1 MKARELVF
9 DLYGDYIRY
18 LGGEIRLGV
27 ITEMLE
33 DFGIGA
39 PTTRVTMSRMR
50 KEGWFE
56 TERQGRETSYR
67 MTPKLVQ
74 YLDSG
79 HERIFQPPIREWVG
93 RWTLVM
99 LQIPEKERARR
110 DRLKR
115 VLSWEGFG
123 QLNSS
128 SWISPRQNTADVEK
142 LLNAEGDGQIDVV
155 TMETGSLEKDRALVA
170 RCWDLSSLNE
180 WYAAFLDRWEDC
192 RQGDI
197 SEMEPRQAFHDRIE
211 VITTYRQVLFLDP
224 FLPRILQPEGWLGAR
239 AFQTFVSAHDMLASP
254 SMSYAAD
261 MIAPTR
267 ANR

>member
-9 DLYGDYIRY
+9 DLYGDYARY

-27 ITEMLE
+27 ITELLE

-56 TERQGRETSYR
+56 TERRGRETSYR

-74 YLDSG
+74 YLDAG
-79 HERIFQPPIREWVG
+79 HERIFRPPIQEWVG

-115 VLSWEGFG
+115 ILSWEGFG

-128 SWISPRQNTADVEK
+128 SWISPRQNTADVEQ
-142 LLNAEGDGQIDVV
+142 LLNVEDDDQIDVV

-170 RCWDLSSLNE
+170 RCWDLSSLDS
-180 WYAAFLDRWEDC
+180 WYADFLERWEGYLQ
-192 RQGDI
+192 R
-197 SEMEPRQAFHDRIE
+197 EMAELEPRQALRDRIE

-224 FLPRILQPEGWLGAR
+224 FLPRILQPEDWLGRR
-239 AFQTFVSAHDMLASP
+239 AFQTFLSVHNALAIP

-261 MIAPTR
+261 MITPPHTDM
-267 ANR
+267 

>member
-9 DLYGDYIRY
+9 DLYGDYARY
-18 LGGEIRLGV
+18 LGGEIRLGM
-27 ITEMLE
+27 ITELLE

-74 YLDSG
+74 YLDAG
-79 HERIFQPPIREWVG
+79 HERIFRPPIREWVG

-123 QLNSS
+123 QLNPS

-170 RCWDLSSLNE
+170 RCWDLSSLDA
-180 WYAAFLDRWEDC
+180 WYADFLDRWEDY
-192 RQGDI
+192 RQQDLP
-197 SEMEPRQAFHDRIE
+197 ELEPRQALRDRIE
-211 VITTYRQVLFLDP
+211 IITTYRQVLFLDP
-224 FLPRILQPEGWLGAR
+224 FLPRILQPEGWLGGR
-239 AFQTFVSAHDMLASP
+239 AFQTFVSVHDTLAAP

-261 MIAPTR
+261 MIAPIR
-267 ANR
+267 ANM